1 MYDTPNFLNEVVN
14 NTLGKIVSISVIM
27 FLLYQFGNTTGILA
41 ALIYILVLHRTQEG
55 FEISISARREGMREG
70 HEDHGD
76 EEEDEEEEEDDEE
89 DEDVEEGFKEGKDSK
104 KSTKGKKK
112 KKKNKKKKKE
122 EEEGEEEE
130 GEEKDGEEGFKN
142 FVNSRNLKYN
152 NLNDVHSVKPG
163 INYRN
168 RTDLDREMKVN
179 AEKNKRDAT
188 KE

>member
-1 MYDTPNFLNEVVN
+1 MGYKMKQYIDLCLLALLIIFMYDTPNFLNEVVN

-76 EEEDEEEEEDDEE
+76 EEEEEDDEEDEDEEE
-89 DEDVEEGFKEGKDSK
+89 DEDVEEGFKESKDSK

-112 KKKNKKKKKE
+112 EKKKEKKKK
-122 EEEGEEEE
+122 
-130 GEEKDGEEGFKN
+130 
-142 FVNSRNLKYN
+142 
-152 NLNDVHSVKPG
+152 
-163 INYRN
+163 
-168 RTDLDREMKVN
+168 
-179 AEKNKRDAT
+179 
-188 KE
+188 

>member
-1 MYDTPNFLNEVVN
+1 MGYKMKQYIDLCLLALLIIFMYDTPNFLNEVVN

-76 EEEDEEEEEDDEE
+76 EEEEEDDEE
-89 DEDVEEGFKEGKDSK
+89 DEDDEEGFKESKDSK

-112 KKKNKKKKKE
+112 E
-122 EEEGEEEE
+122 
-130 GEEKDGEEGFKN
+130 
-142 FVNSRNLKYN
+142 
-152 NLNDVHSVKPG
+152 
-163 INYRN
+163 
-168 RTDLDREMKVN
+168 
-179 AEKNKRDAT
+179 
-188 KE
+188 